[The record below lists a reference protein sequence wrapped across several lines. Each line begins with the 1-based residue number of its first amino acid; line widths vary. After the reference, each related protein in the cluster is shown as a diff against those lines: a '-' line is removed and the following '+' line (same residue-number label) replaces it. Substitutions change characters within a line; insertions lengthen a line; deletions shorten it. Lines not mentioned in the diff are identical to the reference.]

1 MPALSSVLWLR
12 SSVRFLSL
20 RASICHSIS
29 QFSYTVMGSVR
40 ARRAKGVRRFVP
52 ISTKDPALAIPL
64 SIPSHLP
71 QPPRAPPP
79 SFPIQV
85 LPPAPLYAAQDV
97 VQDCSQVVGVTPS
110 FEEMVKMVESSI
122 SDKLETFT
130 RDIAT
135 SFAADVDKFL
145 ESAESRFVDMLG
157 DLQIDGAK
165 KHVKQAVVAE
175 VADVVTSTVGVWL
188 EDLDKKR
195 SQLSKRVDDIKAALE
210 KKHSLCSSTICLSCH
225 ASLCRHGPRVYPA
238 DAPDAC
244 RYEEIV
250 PLLDPQKIC
259 GNRQTRVLMSHTN
272 QMLFLKR

>member
-1 MPALSSVLWLR
+1 
-12 SSVRFLSL
+12 
-20 RASICHSIS
+20 
-29 QFSYTVMGSVR
+29 
-40 ARRAKGVRRFVP
+40 
-52 ISTKDPALAIPL
+52 
-64 SIPSHLP
+64 
-71 QPPRAPPP
+71 
-79 SFPIQV
+79 
-85 LPPAPLYAAQDV
+85 
-97 VQDCSQVVGVTPS
+97 
-110 FEEMVKMVESSI
+110 MVESSI

-130 RDIAT
+130 RYITT

-225 ASLCRHGPRVYPA
+225 ASLCRHGPRAYPA

-244 RYEEIV
+244 RYDEIV
-250 PLLDPQKIC
+250 PLLDPQKTC
-259 GNRQTRVLMSHTN
+259 GKKQTRQLVSARESDVILEKANKIVWSE
-272 QMLFLKR
+272 